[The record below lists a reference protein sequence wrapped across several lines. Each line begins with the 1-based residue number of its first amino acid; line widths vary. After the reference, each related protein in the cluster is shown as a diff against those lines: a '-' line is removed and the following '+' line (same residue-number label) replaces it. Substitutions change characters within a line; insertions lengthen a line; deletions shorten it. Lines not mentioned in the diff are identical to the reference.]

1 MEQRVNIQYSI
12 DMEELPEEVDRLLQK
27 ANSALKDVC
36 VADLKELSSID
47 EKSLLSIRS
56 LEIIEQTRKKL
67 AAIDHVLNDVTSIVD
82 GFIKYKT
89 SPPQPEANSE
99 QTTDEDVIPQN
110 PFTSGPT
117 TLDDLKSQIESFRKG
132 PPTS

>member
-27 ANSALKDVC
+27 ANSALKNVC

-67 AAIDHVLNDVTSIVD
+67 AAIDHVLSDVTNIVD

-89 SPPQPEANSE
+89 SPPQPETNSDHAP
-99 QTTDEDVIPQN
+99 DEDVIPSN
-110 PFTSGPT
+110 PFTSAPA
-117 TLDDLKSQIESFRKG
+117 TLDELKSQIESFRKD
-132 PPTS
+132 PPAP